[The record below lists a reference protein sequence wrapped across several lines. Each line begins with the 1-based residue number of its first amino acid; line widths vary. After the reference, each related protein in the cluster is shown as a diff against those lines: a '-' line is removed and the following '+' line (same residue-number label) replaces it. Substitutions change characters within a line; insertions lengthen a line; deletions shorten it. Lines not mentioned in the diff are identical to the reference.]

1 MATTLSKAELAD
13 LGQRLSKVEGRVEE
27 ISKRINHL
35 ETEISD
41 LRKELT
47 TEIRSLRNWTLG
59 TLIPMWIT
67 IILTIIFRP

>member
-1 MATTLSKAELAD
+1 MSKAELAD
-13 LGQRLSKVEGRVEE
+13 LSQRLSKVEGRVEE

-35 ETEISD
+35 ETEITD

-67 IILTIIFRP
+67 IILAIILKA